1 MLTRKALYLLAT
13 LAAGI
18 SLHAGSTESGHASEA
33 EKMTTP
39 SHQYTGMWVTADGY
53 IRHQLLADGR
63 YTEQRGNRKNAYQG
77 DYWITGN
84 HIEYRDDTGFT
95 ADGDFI
101 DGVLHHAGMILY
113 REELAP
119 PKH

>member
-1 MLTRKALYLLAT
+1 MLTRKALYLFTT
-13 LAAGI
+13 LVASV
-18 SLHAGSTESGHASEA
+18 SLHAGSAESANAQEA

-39 SHQYTGMWVTADGY
+39 PHQYTGMWVTADGY
-53 IRHQLLADGR
+53 IRHQLLANGR

-77 DYWITGN
+77 DYRITGN

-113 REELAP
+113 RKEPEIQ
-119 PKH
+119 HR